1 VSNSNEEATMEN
13 QASVRDD
20 IREFIIRFQTASARG
35 DAALV
40 EQSFPETF
48 VSLDPSTF
56 AVVPREALL
65 AALPGR
71 RERFSQIGA
80 VGATLTAIVEVPLDD
95 RHTLVRTTWETR
107 FAEHGA
113 QPLVLRSTYLIRR
126 EADGWRIVVYLN
138 HQNVAALI
146 AARAEAAAEPAQIG

>member
-1 VSNSNEEATMEN
+1 MEI
-13 QASVRDD
+13 QAPVRDD
-20 IREFIIRFQTASARG
+20 VREFIVRFQTASATG

-48 VSLDPSTF
+48 VSLDPKTF

-71 RERFSQIGA
+71 REQFSRIGA
-80 VGATLTAIVEVPLDD
+80 VGANLTEIEELPLDD
-95 RHTLVRTTWETR
+95 RHTLIRTVWETR
-107 FAEHGA
+107 FAAPRA
-113 QPLVLRSTYLIRR
+113 QPFVLRSTYLLRR

-138 HQNVAALI
+138 HQDVAALI
-146 AARAEAAAEPAQIG
+146 AARLASVQERSAAP